1 MPSSAASG
9 TAPSTR
15 QHHPPPVRQEE
26 LDLVYPM
33 SDASDEGEND
43 ILESGS
49 EGEDLPPGQV
59 CVEGKKEKQEQPP
72 PLYHQLIMQA
82 AQTLE
87 IEMPAEQG
95 RWASCFDDEGVGQ

>member
-1 MPSSAASG
+1 M
-9 TAPSTR
+9 
-15 QHHPPPVRQEE
+15 
-26 LDLVYPM
+26 
-33 SDASDEGEND
+33 
-43 ILESGS
+43 ESGS

-95 RWASCFDDEGVGQ
+95 RSTSCFDDEGVGQSPPLLLDLEEVVLRQFVKLSEAHCCSGLCRQLA